1 MSSVQ
6 AHPVAQPPAHNL
18 QFNATQQSKMADD
31 KSVVNSAPR
40 LVPLA
45 PPKRVVNLK
54 SDVETVPEE
63 NDFGDDESCATQDD
77 DDERLEMKEIKSS
90 DHTPHP
96 VLDHKRLDN
105 LQTDSKNSSPA
116 GSLRRIP
123 IKTRHFLDAHNLAY
137 PSTSTNASGQSS
149 TLTSS
154 ISSPN
159 FRRDPSIRS
168 LKNYHHLMSDIQGV
182 QGNKPPSSVDSGYG
196 MSGKPFSDG
205 GSVRSWAS
213 VGMGSTDGKK
223 MIVRRVP
230 TSPVELFNI
239 VNPPTPPE
247 EYTYDD
253 ESDDVSGD
261 EDSLYIK
268 PRRQHWSN
276 KLQFVLACVGY
287 SVGLGSI
294 WRFPYLCYKS
304 GGAVFLIPYAIIMVF
319 IGGPMLYM
327 ELAVGQFTGRG
338 PIGALGHLC
347 PLFKG
352 TGLGSVVISFLM
364 STYYSVIIAYGVYYF
379 FTSFRTKQ
387 PWDDCTHRWNTQYCW
402 VPSKSTQNI
411 TKPIFSQSP
420 AEEFYDRKVLQIG
433 QGIEDFDILRWEL
446 VACLICAWVLIYFGI
461 WKSIKSSA
469 KVRYFTATFP
479 FIIIIVLLI
488 KSLTLE
494 GADKGMRYFF
504 KPRFEL
510 LLDAKVW
517 VNAASQTFN
526 SMGCAFGSMISFASY
541 NKYNNSILHDTIAV
555 WLVNGITS
563 LIVGIFAFATIG
575 NIATEQGTSIED
587 VIDDGPG
594 LIFVV
599 YPQTMAKMP
608 SSQLWAVFF
617 FFMLICLALNS
628 QFAIVEVV
636 VTSIQDGFPGWIK
649 KHLMCHEVLV
659 LIICVISFLCGIP
672 NVTQGG
678 IYFFQLIDHYAASIS
693 IMYLAFFEVI
703 AVAWFYGAFRL
714 SKNVKTMTGRYPGFF
729 IKICWLVITPLMI
742 FSLWVFLIIDYEPPT
757 YNNGAYHYPKWAIAI
772 GWIICSLSIICIP
785 GYMIVILVRS
795 PGSTFMEKFRNSIKS
810 DLMDKCPKCDETD
823 CDCAIKEEECGPM
836 LVMQAHPEIRKDMNI
851 QSGMP
856 IYNTPNVNNHVNH
869 TGNVTLDQ
877 GDATRTENNNAETLS
892 QYDNVND
899 RPGNHVN
906 HSGNK

>member
-6 AHPVAQPPAHNL
+6 VQPPLNL
-18 QFNATQQSKMADD
+18 QFNANSGQLQMADE
-31 KSVVNSAPR
+31 KPSNSR
-40 LVPLA
+40 LG
-45 PPKRVVNLK
+45 KRTLNLK

-63 NDFGDDESCATQDD
+63 NDFGDKESNGTQDEE
-77 DDERLEMKEIKSS
+77 DERLEMKELRSS
-90 DHTPHP
+90 DPVPVT
-96 VLDHKRLDN
+96 VLDHKKRDN
-105 LQTDSKNSSPA
+105 VMADSKSSSPA
-116 GSLRRIP
+116 GSIRRL
-123 IKTRHFLDAHNLAY
+123 TNRNRQY
-137 PSTSTNASGQSS
+137 PDSQQASTSTSNKNGG
-149 TLTSS
+149 TLISS

-168 LKNYHHLMSDIQGV
+168 LKNYHHVMSDLHV
-182 QGNKPPSSVDSGYG
+182 MQGNKPPSSLDSGYG
-196 MSGKPFSDG
+196 MSARPFYDA
-205 GSVRSWAS
+205 GSARSWAS

-247 EYTYDD
+247 EYVYDD
-253 ESDDVSGD
+253 ESDDGSGDD
-261 EDSLYIK
+261 EDSVYIK

-276 KLQFVLACVGY
+276 KLQFVLACIGY

-338 PIGALGHLC
+338 PIGALGQLC
-347 PLFKG
+347 PLLKG

-402 VPSKSTQNI
+402 VPSKFSQNI
-411 TKPIFSQSP
+411 TKPLFSQSP

-433 QGIEDFDILRWEL
+433 KGIEEFDILRWEL

-479 FIIIIVLLI
+479 FVIIIVLLI

-575 NIATEQGTSIED
+575 NIANEQGTSIED

-608 SSQLWAVFF
+608 TSQLWAVFF

-659 LIICVISFLCGIP
+659 LIICVISFLCGLP

-703 AVAWFYGAFRL
+703 AISWFYGAFRL
-714 SKNVKTMTGRYPGFF
+714 SKNVKTMTGRHPGYF
-729 IKICWLVITPLMI
+729 IKMCWLVITPLMI
-742 FSLWVFLIIDYEPPT
+742 FALWVFLIIDYEPPT

-785 GYMIVILVRS
+785 AYMILVFVKA
-795 PGSTFMEKFRNSIKS
+795 PGSTLMEKLKNSIKS
-810 DLMDKCPKCDETD
+810 DLMDKCPKCEETD
-823 CDCAIKEEECGPM
+823 CDCVIKDEEIRPM
-836 LVMQAHPEIRKDMNI
+836 LVMQAHPEIRRDLNI
-851 QSGMP
+851 QSGTP
-856 IYNTPNVNNHVNH
+856 IYTPSVASNYNNATSSNSNQNTENSS
-869 TGNVTLDQ
+869 
-877 GDATRTENNNAETLS
+877 RSENNNTDNVS
-892 QYDNVND
+892 QYDNVNE
-899 RPGNHVN
+899 RFGNILNN
-906 HSGNK
+906 HNNKNKK

>member
-1 MSSVQ
+1 MY
-6 AHPVAQPPAHNL
+6 
-18 QFNATQQSKMADD
+18 KDYII
-31 KSVVNSAPR
+31 
-40 LVPLA
+40 
-45 PPKRVVNLK
+45 PKRK
-54 SDVETVPEE
+54 
-63 NDFGDDESCATQDD
+63 
-77 DDERLEMKEIKSS
+77 
-90 DHTPHP
+90 
-96 VLDHKRLDN
+96 VL
-105 LQTDSKNSSPA
+105 NSP
-116 GSLRRIP
+116 G
-123 IKTRHFLDAHNLAY
+123 
-137 PSTSTNASGQSS
+137 
-149 TLTSS
+149 LTSDK
-154 ISSPN
+154 
-159 FRRDPSIRS
+159 R
-168 LKNYHHLMSDIQGV
+168 
-182 QGNKPPSSVDSGYG
+182 
-196 MSGKPFSDG
+196 
-205 GSVRSWAS
+205 
-213 VGMGSTDGKK
+213 
-223 MIVRRVP
+223 
-230 TSPVELFNI
+230 
-239 VNPPTPPE
+239 PPE
-247 EYTYDD
+247 EYVYDD
-253 ESDDVSGD
+253 ESDDGTDDD
-261 EDSLYIK
+261 EDSVYIK

-304 GGAVFLIPYAIIMVF
+304 GGGVFLIPYIIIMIF

-379 FTSFRTKQ
+379 FTSFRSKQ
-387 PWDDCTHRWNTQYCW
+387 PWDDCSHRWNTPYCW
-402 VPSKSTQNI
+402 VPSKSAENV
-411 TKPIFSQSP
+411 TKPIYSQSP

-433 QGIEDFDILRWEL
+433 RGIEDFDILRWEL

-479 FIIIIVLLI
+479 FVIIVVLLI

-504 KPRFEL
+504 RPKVEL

-563 LIVGIFAFATIG
+563 LMVGIFAFATIG

-659 LIICVISFLCGIP
+659 LLICVISFLFGIP
-672 NVTQGG
+672 NVTQ
-678 IYFFQLIDHYAASIS
+678 
-693 IMYLAFFEVI
+693 VI
-703 AVAWFYGAFRL
+703 IRYKA
-714 SKNVKTMTGRYPGFF
+714 GR
-729 IKICWLVITPLMI
+729 
-742 FSLWVFLIIDYEPPT
+742 
-757 YNNGAYHYPKWAIAI
+757 
-772 GWIICSLSIICIP
+772 
-785 GYMIVILVRS
+785 
-795 PGSTFMEKFRNSIKS
+795 
-810 DLMDKCPKCDETD
+810 
-823 CDCAIKEEECGPM
+823 
-836 LVMQAHPEIRKDMNI
+836 
-851 QSGMP
+851 
-856 IYNTPNVNNHVNH
+856 
-869 TGNVTLDQ
+869 
-877 GDATRTENNNAETLS
+877 
-892 QYDNVND
+892 
-899 RPGNHVN
+899 
-906 HSGNK
+906 

>member
-1 MSSVQ
+1 MNSTAVQISS
-6 AHPVAQPPAHNL
+6 PSIIK
-18 QFNATQQSKMADD
+18 FNASKDETQKA
-31 KSVVNSAPR
+31 SAKNERAQHSIKPDQHR
-40 LVPLA
+40 AV
-45 PPKRVVNLK
+45 PKRVIK
-54 SDVETVPEE
+54 SDVATVPEE
-63 NDFGDDESCATQDD
+63 NHCDD
-77 DDERLEMKEIKSS
+77 DTDEDEPLEMKQISPQDDSRTSKPSEYVSRN
-90 DHTPHP
+90 PAVRP
-96 VLDHKRLDN
+96 
-105 LQTDSKNSSPA
+105 TDLGASSPL
-116 GSLRRIP
+116 GSVRKLVRSRQDLVP
-123 IKTRHFLDAHNLAY
+123 LSLA
-137 PSTSTNASGQSS
+137 SNGGTLASS
-149 TLTSS
+149 L
-154 ISSPN
+154 SSPN
-159 FRRDPSIRS
+159 FKREHSMRS
-168 LKNYHHLMSDIQGV
+168 LKNYHHLMSDIQG
-182 QGNKPPSSVDSGYG
+182 GHPSSFDSGY
-196 MSGKPFSDG
+196 SQSKPLSDV

-247 EYTYDD
+247 EYIYDD
-253 ESDDVSGD
+253 ESGDATDDD
-261 EDSLYIK
+261 EDSVYIK

-304 GGAVFLIPYAIIMVF
+304 GGAVFLIPYAIIMIF

-352 TGLGSVVISFLM
+352 AGLGSVVISFLI

-379 FTSFRTKQ
+379 FTSFRSKE
-387 PWDDCTHRWNTQYCW
+387 PWDDCSHIWNTPYCW

-411 TKPIFSQSP
+411 TKPMYSHSP

-433 QGIEDFDILRWEL
+433 RGIEDFGIIRWEL
-446 VACLICAWVLIYFGI
+446 ITCLICAWILIYFGI

-488 KSLTLE
+488 KSLTLD

-504 KPRFEL
+504 KPKFEL

-541 NKYNNSILHDTIAV
+541 NKYDNNIMYDTIAV
-555 WLVNGITS
+555 WLVNAITS
-563 LIVGIFAFATIG
+563 LLVGIFAFATIG
-575 NIATEQGTSIED
+575 NIALEQGTSIED

-636 VTSIQDGFPGWIK
+636 LTSIQDGFPAWIK
-649 KHLMCHEVLV
+649 RNLMCHEVLA
-659 LIICVISFLCGIP
+659 LIICFISFLCGIP

-693 IMYLAFFEVI
+693 IMYLAFFEC
-703 AVAWFYGAFRL
+703 VAITWFYGTFRL
-714 SKNVKTMTGRYPGFF
+714 CRNVKTMTGRHPGWFL
-729 IKICWLVITPLMI
+729 KICWLVITPLMI
-742 FSLWVFLIIDYEPPT
+742 FALWVFLIIDYEPPT
-757 YNNGAYHYPKWAIAI
+757 YNNGNYHYPGWAIAI
-772 GWIICSLSIICIP
+772 GWIIASLSILCIP
-785 GYMIVILVRS
+785 AYMIVIFVRS
-795 PGSTFMEKFRNSIKS
+795 PGSTFLVKLKNSLKS
-810 DLMDKCPKCDETD
+810 DLDDKCPKGCESD
-823 CDCAIKEEECGPM
+823 CDCALKEEDCNPM
-836 LVMQAHPEIRKDMNI
+836 LVMQGPADLRDDRNL
-851 QSGMP
+851 QSTMYTALGQTD
-856 IYNTPNVNNHVNH
+856 IVTNNRDNGSGNPNAVSGVSDD
-869 TGNVTLDQ
+869 VS
-877 GDATRTENNNAETLS
+877 E
-892 QYDNVND
+892 YDNVNN
-899 RPGNHVN
+899 RPSNYHSNH
-906 HSGNK
+906 HSGVK

>member
-1 MSSVQ
+1 M
-6 AHPVAQPPAHNL
+6 
-18 QFNATQQSKMADD
+18 FNASNKPTKMGDD
-31 KSVVNSAPR
+31 KPSSGHSR
-40 LVPLA
+40 MMG
-45 PPKRVVNLK
+45 KRTLNLK
-54 SDVETVPEE
+54 SDVETVLEE
-63 NDFGDDESCATQDD
+63 NDYGDNVSCASQDYD
-77 DDERLEMKEIKSS
+77 EERLEMKDLRSS
-90 DHTPHP
+90 DILQPSAT
-96 VLDHKRLDN
+96 LDHRKLADN
-105 LQTDSKNSSPA
+105 LHLDSKSSSPA

-123 IKTRHFLDAHNLAY
+123 INRRPFLDSNH
-137 PSTSTNASGQSS
+137 PSTSNCTSPSNGI
-149 TLTSS
+149 TLVSS

-159 FRRDPSIRS
+159 FRRNPSIRS
-168 LKNYHHLMSDIQGV
+168 LKNYHHLMTDIQGV
-182 QGNKPPSSVDSGYG
+182 HANKPPSSVDSGYG
-196 MSGKPFSDG
+196 MSMSPKPFSDA

-213 VGMGSTDGKK
+213 VGMGSTDGRK

-247 EYTYDD
+247 EYVYDD
-253 ESDDVSGD
+253 ESDDGTGDD
-261 EDSLYIK
+261 EDSIYIK

-276 KLQFVLACVGY
+276 KLQFVLACIGY

-402 VPSKSTQNI
+402 TPAQLRVNNSK
-411 TKPIFSQSP
+411 PLHSQSP

-433 QGIEDFDILRWEL
+433 KGIQDFDILRWEL

-479 FIIIIVLLI
+479 FVIILILLI

-494 GADKGMRYFF
+494 GADEGMKYFF
-504 KPRFEL
+504 EPKFEL

-563 LIVGIFAFATIG
+563 LLVGIFAFATIG
-575 NIATEQGTSIED
+575 NIATEQGTKVED

-608 SSQLWAVFF
+608 TSQLWAVFF

-659 LIICVISFLCGIP
+659 LIICVISFLCGLP

-703 AVAWFYGAFRL
+703 AIAWFYGAGRL
-714 SKNVKTMTGRYPGFF
+714 SQNVKTMTGRHPGLFF
-729 IKICWLVITPLMI
+729 KTCWLVITPLTI
-742 FSLWVFLIIDYEPPT
+742 FALWVFLIIDYEPPT
-757 YNNGAYHYPKWAIAI
+757 YNNGAYHYPRWAIVI

-785 GYMIVILVRS
+785 GYMIIVFIS
-795 PGSTFMEKFRNSIKS
+795 APGSSLIEKFKNSIKS
-810 DLMDKCPKCDETD
+810 DLIDKCPKCGETNCD
-823 CDCAIKEEECGPM
+823 CDIKEEMNPM
-836 LVMQAHPEIRKDMNI
+836 LIMQAHPEIRRDINI
-851 QSGMP
+851 ENGMP
-856 IYNTPNVNNHVNH
+856 MYSPVVTNYVNSSEN
-869 TGNVTLDQ
+869 Q
-877 GDATRTENNNAETLS
+877 ATRENNTMDNLS
-892 QYDNVND
+892 QYDNVN
-899 RPGNHVN
+899 GQSGSNVN
-906 HSGNK
+906 QKPNSNNK

>member
-1 MSSVQ
+1 M
-6 AHPVAQPPAHNL
+6 
-18 QFNATQQSKMADD
+18 FNASNKPTKMGDD
-31 KSVVNSAPR
+31 KPSSGHSR
-40 LVPLA
+40 MMG
-45 PPKRVVNLK
+45 KRTLNLK

-63 NDFGDDESCATQDD
+63 NDYGDNVSCASQDYD
-77 DDERLEMKEIKSS
+77 EERLEMKDLRNS
-90 DHTPHP
+90 DILQPS
-96 VLDHKRLDN
+96 VMLDHRKLADN
-105 LQTDSKNSSPA
+105 LHIDSKSSSPA

-123 IKTRHFLDAHNLAY
+123 INRRPFLDSNH
-137 PSTSTNASGQSS
+137 PSTSTSPSNGV
-149 TLTSS
+149 TLVSS

-168 LKNYHHLMSDIQGV
+168 LKNYHHLMTDIQGIHA
-182 QGNKPPSSVDSGYG
+182 NKPPSSVDSGYG
-196 MSGKPFSDG
+196 MSMSPKPFSDA

-213 VGMGSTDGKK
+213 VGMGSTDGRK

-247 EYTYDD
+247 EYVYDD
-253 ESDDVSGD
+253 ESDDGTGDD
-261 EDSLYIK
+261 EDSIYIK

-276 KLQFVLACVGY
+276 KLQFVLACIGY

-304 GGAVFLIPYAIIMVF
+304 GGAVFLIPYAIIMIF

-387 PWDDCTHRWNTQYCW
+387 PWDDCTHRWNTKYCW
-402 VPSKSTQNI
+402 TPAQLKDNISK
-411 TKPIFSQSP
+411 PLFSQSP

-433 QGIEDFDILRWEL
+433 KGIEDFDILRWEL

-479 FIIIIVLLI
+479 FVIILVLLI

-494 GADKGMRYFF
+494 GADAGMRYFF
-504 KPRFEL
+504 KPKFEM

-563 LIVGIFAFATIG
+563 LLVGIFAFATIG
-575 NIATEQGTSIED
+575 NIATEQGTSVKD

-608 SSQLWAVFF
+608 TSQLWAVFF

-659 LIICVISFLCGIP
+659 LIICVISFLCGLP

-703 AVAWFYGAFRL
+703 AIAWFYGAVRL
-714 SKNVKTMTGRYPGFF
+714 SQNVKTMTGRHPGLF
-729 IKICWLVITPLMI
+729 IKTCWLVITPLMI
-742 FSLWVFLIIDYEPPT
+742 FALWVFLIIDYEPPT
-757 YNNGAYHYPKWAIAI
+757 YNNGVYHYPRWAIAI

-785 GYMIVILVRS
+785 GYMIVIFIGA
-795 PGSTFMEKFRNSIKS
+795 PGSNLIEKLKNSIKS
-810 DLMDKCPKCDETD
+810 DLIDKCPKCGETD
-823 CDCAIKEEECGPM
+823 CDCDIKEEMNPM
-836 LVMQAHPEIRKDMNI
+836 LIMQAHPEIRRDINI
-851 QSGMP
+851 ENGMP
-856 IYNTPNVNNHVNH
+856 LYSPVVTNYVNSSENPHQV
-869 TGNVTLDQ
+869 
-877 GDATRTENNNAETLS
+877 ARENNTTDNLS
-892 QYDNVND
+892 QYDNVNG
-899 RPGNHVN
+899 RSGSHVSQNPNGN
-906 HSGNK
+906 NK

>member
-1 MSSVQ
+1 MDRKLKHYIIPTTAKCLVATSITAVQRLSVST
-6 AHPVAQPPAHNL
+6 V
-18 QFNATQQSKMADD
+18 QF
-31 KSVVNSAPR
+31 
-40 LVPLA
+40 
-45 PPKRVVNLK
+45 
-54 SDVETVPEE
+54 
-63 NDFGDDESCATQDD
+63 
-77 DDERLEMKEIKSS
+77 
-90 DHTPHP
+90 
-96 VLDHKRLDN
+96 
-105 LQTDSKNSSPA
+105 
-116 GSLRRIP
+116 
-123 IKTRHFLDAHNLAY
+123 
-137 PSTSTNASGQSS
+137 
-149 TLTSS
+149 
-154 ISSPN
+154 
-159 FRRDPSIRS
+159 FR
-168 LKNYHHLMSDIQGV
+168 
-182 QGNKPPSSVDSGYG
+182 
-196 MSGKPFSDG
+196 
-205 GSVRSWAS
+205 
-213 VGMGSTDGKK
+213 
-223 MIVRRVP
+223 
-230 TSPVELFNI
+230 
-239 VNPPTPPE
+239 PPE
-247 EYTYDD
+247 EYVYDD
-253 ESDDVSGD
+253 ESDDGTGD
-261 EDSLYIK
+261 EEDSIYIK

-276 KLQFVLACVGY
+276 KLQFVLACIGY

-352 TGLGSVVISFLM
+352 TGLSSVVISFLM

-387 PWDDCTHRWNTQYCW
+387 PWNDCSHRWNSQYCW
-402 VPSKSTQNI
+402 EPSKYAQNL
-411 TKPIFSQSP
+411 TKPLFTISP
-420 AEEFYDRKVLQIG
+420 AEEFYDRKVLQISK
-433 QGIEDFDILRWEL
+433 GIEEFTVLRWEL

-479 FIIIIVLLI
+479 FLIIIILLI

-504 KPRFEL
+504 KPKFEL

-541 NKYNNSILHDTIAV
+541 NKYNNNILHDTIAV
-555 WLVNGITS
+555 WVVNGVTS
-563 LIVGIFAFATIG
+563 LMVGIFAFATIG

-608 SSQLWAVFF
+608 TSQLWAVLF

-703 AVAWFYGAFRL
+703 AITWFYGAFRL
-714 SKNVKTMTGRYPGFF
+714 CKNVKTMTGRHPGWF
-729 IKICWLVITPLMI
+729 IKICWMVITPLMI
-742 FSLWVFLIIDYEPPT
+742 FALWVFLIIDYEPPT
-757 YNNGAYHYPKWAIAI
+757 YNNGAYHYPRWAIAI
-772 GWIICSLSIICIP
+772 GWLICSLSIICIP
-785 GYMIVILVRS
+785 AYMIVVFVRA
-795 PGSTFMEKFRNSIKS
+795 PGSTFVEKLKNSIKS
-810 DLMDKCPKCDETD
+810 DLIDKCPKCSETD
-823 CDCAIKEEECGPM
+823 CDCLIMEEETGPM
-836 LVMQAHPEIRKDMNI
+836 LVMQAHPDIRKDLNM
-851 QSGMP
+851 QTGPMP
-856 IYNTPNVNNHVNH
+856 AYSPTTITASKYII
-869 TGNVTLDQ
+869 
-877 GDATRTENNNAETLS
+877 GDAPIGLSQRPQDQITNRSDNNTDNLS
-892 QYDNVND
+892 QYDNVNE
-899 RPGNHVN
+899 RSGNHVGSN
-906 HSGNK
+906 NGNK

>member
-1 MSSVQ
+1 
-6 AHPVAQPPAHNL
+6 
-18 QFNATQQSKMADD
+18 
-31 KSVVNSAPR
+31 
-40 LVPLA
+40 
-45 PPKRVVNLK
+45 
-54 SDVETVPEE
+54 
-63 NDFGDDESCATQDD
+63 
-77 DDERLEMKEIKSS
+77 MKELRTSEAAAS
-90 DHTPHP
+90 T
-96 VLDHKRLDN
+96 VLDNKRLTEN
-105 LQTDSKNSSPA
+105 VQTDSSPA
-116 GSLRRIP
+116 GSLRRTNRF
-123 IKTRHFLDAHNLAY
+123 KHQLDGNQ
-137 PSTSTNASGQSS
+137 PSTSASASTNGSP
-149 TLTSS
+149 LVSS

-168 LKNYHHLMSDIQGV
+168 LKNYHHVMSDMQG
-182 QGNKPPSSVDSGYG
+182 QHSSKPPSSVDSGYG
-196 MSGKPFSDG
+196 MSMTQKPFSDA

-247 EYTYDD
+247 EYVYDD
-253 ESDDVSGD
+253 ESDDGSGED
-261 EDSLYIK
+261 EDSIYIK

-276 KLQFVLACVGY
+276 KLQFVLACIGY

-304 GGAVFLIPYAIIMVF
+304 GGGVFLIPYTIIMVF

-402 VPSKSTQNI
+402 AASKYSANI
-411 TKPIFSQSP
+411 SKPLNTHSP

-433 QGIEDFDILRWEL
+433 SGIEDFDILRWEL

-469 KVRYFTATFP
+469 KVRYFTATVP

-494 GADKGMRYFF
+494 GADRGMRYFF
-504 KPRFEL
+504 KPKFEL

-563 LIVGIFAFATIG
+563 LMVGIFAFATIG
-575 NIATEQGTSIED
+575 NIANEQGTSIED

-608 SSQLWAVFF
+608 TSQLWAVFF

-659 LIICVISFLCGIP
+659 LIICVISFLCGLP

-703 AVAWFYGAFRL
+703 AIAWFYGAFRL
-714 SKNVKTMTGRYPGFF
+714 SQNVKTMTGRHPGCF
-729 IKICWLVITPLMI
+729 IKMCWLVITPLMI
-742 FSLWVFLIIDYEPPT
+742 FALWVFLIIDYEPPT
-757 YNNGAYHYPKWAIAI
+757 YNNGAYHYPQWAIVI

-785 GYMIVILVRS
+785 AYMIIVIFQS
-795 PGSTFMEKFRNSIKS
+795 PGKTLMEKLKNSVKS
-810 DLMDKCPKCDETD
+810 DLIDKCPHCEELE
-823 CDCAIKEEECGPM
+823 CDCVIKEEEIGPM
-836 LVMQAHPEIRKDMNI
+836 LVMQAHPEIRRDMNI
-851 QSGMP
+851 QRGMP
-856 IYNTPNVNNHVNH
+856 IYTPITNNYPTTINTNQTTADSGRSENHNMD
-869 TGNVTLDQ
+869 N
-877 GDATRTENNNAETLS
+877 LS
-892 QYDNVND
+892 QYDNVNE
-899 RPGNHVN
+899 R
-906 HSGNK
+906 SGNCGASNPSNNINK